1 MDSPTVLVVMTLTD
15 SETGA
20 DAAAAEQVSQVWEQH
35 RRYLVG
41 LAFRMLG
48 DIGEAEDTVQEA
60 FVRLMATNV
69 ADIADARGWLT
80 VVTSRLCLDQIRSS
94 RRRLQQPYDLGAI
107 ESRLPGA
114 GSSFVDPV
122 ERVTL
127 DDSVR
132 LALSV
137 MLDRLTPA
145 ERVVFVLH
153 DIFQTPFDTVADTV
167 GRTAQACRQLARRA
181 RVKIDDAA
189 PGVDIGLSSA
199 EHRLI
204 TQQFIEA
211 CASGDLTGLLHVLD
225 PAVSGW
231 AEIRPD
237 IVTHG
242 AAAVAGNF
250 LRFWGAPARLVAVT
264 TGRAPVLLG
273 FVDRELRALIELT
286 ITGDLIREVHVI
298 LAPATLLPVRAMLS
312 R

>member
-1 MDSPTVLVVMTLTD
+1 M
-15 SETGA
+15 
-20 DAAAAEQVSQVWEQH
+20 AAAEQVSQAWAQH
-35 RRYLVG
+35 RPYLVS

-60 FVRLMATNV
+60 FARLMTTNV

-94 RRRLQQPYDLGAI
+94 HRRLQHPQDLDAI

-114 GSSFVDPV
+114 GSSFVDPA

-137 MLDRLTPA
+137 VLDRLTPA
-145 ERVVFVLH
+145 ERVAFVLH
-153 DIFQTPFDTVADTV
+153 DIFQVPFEIVADTV

-181 RVKIDDAA
+181 RVKIDEAA
-189 PGVDIGLSSA
+189 HGIDVGLSSA

-204 TQQFIEA
+204 TQRFIEA

-231 AEIRPD
+231 VDIRPG
-237 IVTHG
+237 V
-242 AAAVAGNF
+242 VADTADTVASNF
-250 LRFWGAPARLVAVT
+250 LRFWGPPARLVAVT
-264 TGRAPVLLG
+264 TGRSPMLLG
-273 FVDRELRALIELT
+273 FVERELRAVIELT
-286 ITGDLIREVHVI
+286 ITGELIAEVHVSVAPAI
-298 LAPATLLPVRAMLS
+298 LAPVRAMLS
-312 R
+312 G